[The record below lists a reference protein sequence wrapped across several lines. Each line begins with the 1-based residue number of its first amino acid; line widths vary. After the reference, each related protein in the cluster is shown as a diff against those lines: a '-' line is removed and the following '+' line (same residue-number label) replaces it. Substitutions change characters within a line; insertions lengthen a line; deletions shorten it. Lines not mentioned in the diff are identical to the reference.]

1 MTNYF
6 PNDWIYDLET
16 FKSIFSFTI
25 ISSDGKVGYVFEVSS
40 RKDNRKELY
49 QFLDE
54 LKASDAR
61 MIGFNNLA
69 FDYPVLHFILKKRK
83 FTPEDVFNEAQRLID
98 SMKESRFGKT
108 ISPKNHYVRQVDLF
122 KINHFDNQA
131 KATSLK
137 ILKFNMKL
145 EDLQDLPYKV
155 DADLTEEQMEN
166 VILYNI
172 DDVIATLRFY
182 QENYGSLELRNSLS
196 KKYGI
201 DFTNM
206 NDAKIGSE
214 IFIQEIEA
222 VTPNSCY
229 KMVNNRRE
237 PNQTKRPYIDINSI
251 IFPYIEFKRP
261 EFRAILNWFKS
272 QTITGTNG
280 VFSNI
285 LESDLGDVAKYA
297 EMVLKRSKKM
307 DTEPTEAELEKVR
320 QEIPLAQI
328 EVKELKSGKK
338 SYFYTWK
345 ESENLNVIINGHKYV
360 FGTGGLHSSIES
372 AAIIAGDNHIIT
384 DWDVN
389 SYYPHL
395 SIQNDVFPK
404 HLGIQFCKTY
414 LDLYEQR
421 KKLPKGS
428 ADNLS
433 IKLALNA
440 TYGNSNNQYSP
451 FYDPQYTMTITLNG
465 QLSLCMLIEDILE
478 LPEATSVQSNTDG
491 ITMKIRKEDSNKADK
506 LVKAWEVKTKLEME
520 RNDYSKMFIR
530 DVNNYVSVY
539 AKTNKVK
546 LKGAYVYELEHHKD
560 QSCIVVQKA
569 VAEYLSTGVKV
580 EDYIRNHKDK
590 FDFML
595 RTKIPKSFDLVSV
608 NDEGVETLQQNV
620 SRYYVSISKDAESLI
635 KIMPPTAGK
644 TEDRRNGICVGRKV
658 IICNNVL
665 DFEWD
670 IDYDFYIEEANK
682 LIEAFITKE

>member
-1 MTNYF
+1 MSNFF
-6 PNDWIYDLET
+6 PNDYIYDLET
-16 FKSIFSFTI
+16 FKSIFSLTVV
-25 ISSDGKVGYVFEVSS
+25 SSDGKVGYVFEVSS

-49 QFLDE
+49 QFLDD

-69 FDYPVLHFILKKRK
+69 FDYPILHYILKKRK
-83 FTPEDVFNEAQRLID
+83 FTPEDVYNEAQRLID

-108 ISPKNHYVRQVDLF
+108 ISPRHHYVKQVDLF

-137 ILKFNMKL
+137 ILKFNMRL
-145 EDLQDLPYKV
+145 EDLQDLPYEV
-155 DADLTEEQMEN
+155 DADLNEEQMEN

-172 DDVIATLRFY
+172 DDVVATLRFY
-182 QENYGSLELRNSLS
+182 QENYGSLELRKNLS
-196 KKYGI
+196 EKYNI

-222 VTPNSCY
+222 ATPNTCY
-229 KMVNNRRE
+229 KIINGRKE
-237 PNQTKRPYIDINSI
+237 PNQTKRPQININDI
-251 IFPYIEFKRP
+251 IFPYIKFKRP
-261 EFRAILNWFKS
+261 EFQAILNWFKS

-285 LESDLGDVAKYA
+285 LESDLGEVAKYA

-307 DTEPTEAELEKVR
+307 DTEPTEEDLAKVR
-320 QEIPLAQI
+320 QEIPLAQV

-345 ESENLNVIINGHKYV
+345 ESENLNVVINNHKYV
-360 FGTGGLHSSIES
+360 FGTGGLHSSVES
-372 AAIIAGDNHIIT
+372 QAVIAGNDYLIS

-395 SIQNDVFPK
+395 SIQNNVYPK

-414 LDLYEQR
+414 LDMYEQR
-421 KKLPKGS
+421 KTYAKNTPE
-428 ADNLS
+428 NLS

-478 LPEATSVQSNTDG
+478 LPEASSVQSNTDG
-491 ITMKIRKEDSNKADK
+491 ITMKIRKEDSDRADK
-506 LVKAWEVKTKLEME
+506 IVKEWEAATKLEME
-520 RNDYSKMFIR
+520 RNDYSKMYIR
-530 DVNNYVSVY
+530 DVNSYIAVY
-539 AKTNKVK
+539 PNGKTK
-546 LKGAYVYELEHHKD
+546 LKGAYVHDLEHHKD
-560 QSCIVVQKA
+560 KSSIVVQKS
-569 VAEYLSTGVKV
+569 VAEFLSNGIKI
-580 EDYIRNHKDK
+580 EDFIKNHKDK

-595 RTKIPKSFDLVSV
+595 RTKIPKSMNLVLVDNFDNELK
-608 NDEGVETLQQNV
+608 QQNV
-620 SRYYVSISKDAESLI
+620 SRYYVSISEKAGTLI
-635 KIMPPTAGK
+635 KIMPPIK
-644 TEDRRNGICVGRKV
+644 DKIEDRRSNVCAGKKV
-658 IICNNVL
+658 KICNNIN

-670 IDYDFYIEEANK
+670 IDYDYYIQEAKK
-682 LIEAFITKE
+682 LIDSFVEIK